1 MFTKYILLFCLTY
14 YIPKVDS
21 MDEVEIEILWDTI
34 RGESDFINHDHFRSY
49 FKDED
54 QSELL
59 SVIETYG
66 HKCTAESQS
75 KGENRMDLKE
85 FTKAASE
92 GCINI
97 CSKQAIDAVFN
108 KIIANKKN
116 GDHITSQ
123 DMIQYYGLT
132 VPLPQIE
139 YVISKYVVGQKHLN
153 FSALRKAINTGDLPK
168 PWRDEIA
175 IRAEIEHLFN
185 KMKNKESD
193 YVSNVHMSFYYGGFN
208 DIEFQN
214 TAKNYG
220 TEHNFEDEAIFEDG
234 QYRMRIDDFQRAG
247 SDGYIPRFSKK
258 LINDEFKKITLE
270 TEDRNSISFEEL
282 VEYYKTK
289 IPVTHIEYIIR
300 NYGETQDGQR
310 RMNLNGFTRAIN
322 GGYLPNLLC
331 DAVKAMYTLFKD
343 ILPKDVERNHILLD
357 DMVKYYK
364 TKEPHT
370 DLYTLRKILKKFG
383 QYRGATSAERNHWE
397 EHFDYQWNGGQY
409 MLNFANFRRS
419 MEQEMWSSFSPAE
432 MDI

>member
-175 IRAEIEHLFN
+175 IR
-185 KMKNKESD
+185 
-193 YVSNVHMSFYYGGFN
+193 V
-208 DIEFQN
+208 
-214 TAKNYG
+214 
-220 TEHNFEDEAIFEDG
+220 
-234 QYRMRIDDFQRAG
+234 
-247 SDGYIPRFSKK
+247 

-331 DAVKAMYTLFKD
+331 DAVKIFSTISHTPF
-343 ILPKDVERNHILLD
+343 IRFLL
-357 DMVKYYK
+357 
-364 TKEPHT
+364 
-370 DLYTLRKILKKFG
+370 R
-383 QYRGATSAERNHWE
+383 ATSAEKNHWK